1 MNFLSLTDVCTN
13 SNVLRVMLFLINL
26 IRIIFFAVP
35 IGLIVMTS
43 VDLAKNVITSK
54 EDEMKKNVNVA
65 IKRIIMAVVIFFI
78 QPIVSFAINGLG
90 DNGVEFTKCITN
102 ATKENIK
109 YYESLEKEEKEIEE
123 GSRIKQET
131 SDIISTPSS
140 STTPG
145 SGGSND
151 TSTPSG
157 NYNEYAPKPNISNL
171 KLYKTRTIYAVGGT
185 AKGSQQKVQQFAITD
200 IGTDNEIIWYA
211 YQVYQNDNAATHI
224 SAYNKNDKRVYA
236 AYIKYG
242 GEGQSFDVVKKSNN
256 TYTIYTGASAVNDNS
271 TGRPKS
277 VYSYNVTPD
286 SKYSSTYDNLDFS
299 NKGFSIGKTNE
310 ASYDPNT
317 KLLLI
322 KTGGYNVKIY
332 SYDDSKELTNSN
344 ANQKYSF
351 TVTQKNSGN
360 GSDLSGNYM
369 YYVEGMADFKVGCYD
384 ITTGKEVYYTSF
396 NNVMNKV
403 KEVCSQCTGNN
414 GEIEGIKIYT
424 YNGKKRIFIGYKAGS
439 YKNSAILYFD
449 Y

>member
-102 ATKENIK
+102 ATKENID

-131 SDIISTPSS
+131 PDITSTPSS
-140 STTPG
+140 SATPG

-151 TSTPSG
+151 PSTPSG
-157 NYNEYAPKPNISNL
+157 TSDEYAPTPDISNL

-224 SAYNKNDKRVYA
+224 SAYNKNDERVYA

-242 GEGQSFDVVKKSNN
+242 GEGQTFDVVKKSNN
-256 TYTIYTGASAVNDNS
+256 TYTIYTGANAVNDNS

-286 SKYSSTYDNLDFS
+286 
-299 NKGFSIGKTNE
+299 
-310 ASYDPNT
+310 
-317 KLLLI
+317 
-322 KTGGYNVKIY
+322 
-332 SYDDSKELTNSN
+332 
-344 ANQKYSF
+344 
-351 TVTQKNSGN
+351 
-360 GSDLSGNYM
+360 
-369 YYVEGMADFKVGCYD
+369 
-384 ITTGKEVYYTSF
+384 
-396 NNVMNKV
+396 
-403 KEVCSQCTGNN
+403 
-414 GEIEGIKIYT
+414 
-424 YNGKKRIFIGYKAGS
+424 R
-439 YKNSAILYFD
+439 
-449 Y
+449 